1 MLSGVLRSDVAVQV
15 SIRIMNTFVE
25 MRRFIAN
32 NALLFEKVSDIELKQ
47 LEYQK
52 KTDEKFDKVF
62 RYIEDHAESEQK
74 IFFDGQ
80 IYDAFSLITLR

>member
-1 MLSGVLRSDVAVQV
+1 MLASVLHSKVAVQV
-15 SIRIMNTFVE
+15 SINIMRTFVE

-52 KTDEKFDKVF
+52 NTDEKFDKVF
-62 RYIEDHAESEQK
+62 QYIVKKE
-74 IFFDGQ
+74 F
-80 IYDAFSLITLR
+80 RR